1 MSTSVP
7 VARVVTALPV
17 TIIRATSPVPV
28 LQNSRD
34 LAVKLVSLSFQ
45 PVITNNDLFHYSHK
59 KRALF
64 LLYFVYRAV
73 PRPWPG
79 TSGERV
85 PLQGRTGGSLRQWNM
100 GDSLRRFMGC
110 LGRKSCVSSA
120 GIQHVS
126 FDILLTIPTL
136 LPQSFREVHHNRKTH
151 LELLAEQRAVS
162 TFCLIDLGCR
172 ILLTVILY
180 LNIL

>member
-59 KRALF
+59 KRAPFLF
-64 LLYFVYRAV
+64 ILCV
-73 PRPWPG
+73 
-79 TSGERV
+79 
-85 PLQGRTGGSLRQWNM
+85 QGCTPAM
-100 GDSLRRFMGC
+100 
-110 LGRKSCVSSA
+110 A
-120 GIQHVS
+120 GYVW
-126 FDILLTIPTL
+126 
-136 LPQSFREVHHNRKTH
+136 
-151 LELLAEQRAVS
+151 
-162 TFCLIDLGCR
+162 
-172 ILLTVILY
+172 
-180 LNIL
+180 